1 MLCGDGERDL
11 RVAKAGFDERARTSR
26 REGEER
32 SLPTRPEVEGR
43 DDEPPTFRAAAAAA
57 ARGAVADAAL
67 RDELAL
73 LPLVARLLDR
83 ALDIEEAIAEVQDKR
98 IKAGKRMPGGGVT
111 PLLPKSEEVEK
122 KVKTPT
128 VENQRRKKNSVS

>member
-11 RVAKAGFDERARTSR
+11 RAAAAEFEERARTSL
-26 REGEER
+26 REGGDERR

-43 DDEPPTFRAAAAAA
+43 EEESPTFRDAAAASAA

-73 LPLVARLLDR
+73 LPLPTRLLDR
-83 ALDIEEAIAEVQDKR
+83 DLDIEEAIADVKAKR
-98 IKAGKRMPGGGVT
+98 IEA
-111 PLLPKSEEVEK
+111 
-122 KVKTPT
+122 
-128 VENQRRKKNSVS
+128 